1 MPYTAEISRL
11 NPGCFLFLV
20 IQCMTLPHE
29 SADAVNRIVDTLSQ
43 RCSSGMDVRD
53 YFHIGVLGL
62 FHKALWY
69 GDKDYLRPSRNQPGA
84 SLPTHQQGS
93 GGGRH

>member
-53 YFHIGVLGL
+53 YFHTA
-62 FHKALWY
+62 FWAF
-69 GDKDYLRPSRNQPGA
+69 P
-84 SLPTHQQGS
+84 QGS
-93 GGGRH
+93 LVWG